1 MTARPQH
8 SRGCKILMTVD
19 AAGGVWRYAMDL
31 AAGLR
36 PLGFET
42 VFACFGPRPSPEQV
56 SEANEN
62 GRLVLCDAPLDWMVE
77 DEAGLSDVPAMIAD
91 VAAREQVD
99 LVHLNLPSQAARLDV
114 QVPVVVVSHSCV
126 CTWFQAVRGHGA
138 PKEWSWHWTINRRGL
153 DRADA
158 VIMPSQ
164 SHADLSRQV
173 YGAIADLHIVHNA
186 TRMQS
191 APGPKA
197 EYVFAAGRWW
207 DDGKNGAVLNA
218 AAPHLDWPVIMAGA
232 NRGPNGQHVILDSVL
247 HRGALS
253 YVETMALMRDAAIFV
268 SPSVYEP
275 FGLAALE
282 AARSAGA
289 LVLAD
294 IPTYRELW
302 EGAAL
307 FADPR
312 DPEAL
317 GFAINRLA
325 GDATLRKTL
334 GKRAKKRSND
344 FVVETQAA
352 AVSTVYRHLL
362 SPAQTLTAAE

>member
-1 MTARPQH
+1 
-8 SRGCKILMTVD
+8 
-19 AAGGVWRYAMDL
+19 
-31 AAGLR
+31 
-36 PLGFET
+36 
-42 VFACFGPRPSPEQV
+42 
-56 SEANEN
+56 
-62 GRLVLCDAPLDWMVE
+62 
-77 DEAGLSDVPAMIAD
+77 
-91 VAAREQVD
+91 
-99 LVHLNLPSQAARLDV
+99 
-114 QVPVVVVSHSCV
+114 
-126 CTWFQAVRGHGA
+126 
-138 PKEWSWHWTINRRGL
+138 
-153 DRADA
+153 
-158 VIMPSQ
+158 
-164 SHADLSRQV
+164 
-173 YGAIADLHIVHNA
+173 
-186 TRMQS
+186 
-191 APGPKA
+191 
-197 EYVFAAGRWW
+197 
-207 DDGKNGAVLNA
+207 
-218 AAPHLDWPVIMAGA
+218 
-232 NRGPNGQHVILDSVL
+232 
-247 HRGALS
+247 
-253 YVETMALMRDAAIFV
+253 MALMRDAAIFV